1 MKVWRAV
8 LVMLLMVSVGS
19 ALFIAPARAQSGN
32 CDYPRVWDFSAGDYA
47 GWTIQHGTQTA
58 NGAEPV
64 YINGTTK
71 LLQMTLMCDEP
82 WGNPRKF
89 LYGFWSSHGW
99 AGIRPYSLA
108 LLDEN
113 GDAIDGWENLGQ
125 GSGAAGQGWWEYSGN
140 FSAVYGI
147 QIYFQWGTSETYW
160 VNYFEINHT
169 TPVPT
174 ATPVFTS
181 TPTLTPVS
189 PSGWANPIR
198 VQDAE
203 VSQNGV
209 YAADS
214 PFLEVTGAAYEDDF
228 NAHIAYSETIGVNVH
243 AAAEGT
249 VASVRPLSGSCDQ
262 ILGAP
267 DGYCFISNSQP
278 SGAGFWYRYASFE
291 SAYVVHLGLGDG
303 RSLKYVVAFP
313 QVSEGDTV
321 QQGCILGKTL
331 PYRFSAGLEVA
342 EAAHGYVLVQGLDED
357 SSPFDLRDW
366 FTQEPQPRV
375 CANEDPG
382 LDSTCAL
389 VADPTFT
396 GDARWE
402 WLRHPNGGVLSIQPS
417 GGAGLVGV
425 LQQRLNL
432 DPGAQYAI
440 NLVYTPLVPNPRAFE
455 ISLGTETPVTIY
467 DSEAVLGIPIT
478 KTIPAQSYTPFSSDE
493 IGNWYW
499 LELESS
505 FNLAEPEVILNHICV
520 VDILTGD
527 PQPSGGCLLFNH
539 EFDQQDFWDKTAP
552 SGGGPAPSFQSG
564 LAIMVDGASISQ
576 ALKLSPKESGPQG
589 YLLSVY
595 ARRAGT
601 NSGTQNI
608 DLTWAWGS
616 EGGTMEG
623 YLSGPVQ
630 EVRDTFTVSLSQS
643 NDLILTVDATD
654 SPSVSTLH
662 IDRVCILTEDGVKP
676 PGYLDPP
683 PIIASC
689 KICAYVPTGDLAAD
703 LNEFVGWLG
712 CLLTQLWDCHLK
724 TVLLGIWTAVTN
736 ILIFLGHMRLWL
748 SLTLG
753 NIAVWF
759 NSNLLVVARWLEGTL
774 KNIAAQIYLPMV
786 IRDDGKG
793 FWDVISDLITYGVGG
808 FLETLRAAIDNLGVL
823 FSQLIGGVFGLAA
836 AIISVMGALI
846 GMVINAISGLLLTVI
861 GSLVSIIIAFING
874 MNAVPAAA
882 PDWIPNC
889 ADPGMGDLICY
900 GFYMLDTEFQTGTGS
915 ILLAVIIGLASLDL
929 LVWAVGRFMRVF
941 GGD

>member
-47 GWTIQHGTQTA
+47 GWTVTTGNITA
-58 NGAEPV
+58 SGVEAEWISG
-64 YINGTTK
+64 YTK
-71 LLQMTLMCDEP
+71 AIDMSLMCAAP
-82 WGNPRKF
+82 VGNPRQF
-89 LYGFWSSHGW
+89 LYGYWSSDGW
-99 AGIRPYSLA
+99 TAPRPYNVY

-113 GDAIDGWENLGQ
+113 GDQIGGALGG
-125 GSGAAGQGWWEYSGN
+125 GSGASGYGWFGWSGN
-140 FSAVYGI
+140 WSAVYGFR
-147 QIYFQWGTSETYW
+147 IYYQRGGENYTVRYW
-160 VNYFEINHT
+160 EINHT

-181 TPTLTPVS
+181 TPTIAPVPSGDWAYPATAAARDITFLGAELDFLSRVHASPFSALTASNESLETPYSYFLPVNQGYQIHAVVAGTVQSVS
-189 PSGWANPIR
+189 PLSPACARGGNP
-198 VQDAE
+198 E
-203 VSQNGV
+203 C
-209 YAADS
+209 
-214 PFLEVTGAAYEDDF
+214 FLAQ
-228 NAHIAYSETIGVNVH
+228 
-243 AAAEGT
+243 
-249 VASVRPLSGSCDQ
+249 L
-262 ILGAP
+262 
-267 DGYCFISNSQP
+267 P
-278 SGAGFWYRYASFE
+278 SGYNLYLKGVGTS
-291 SAYVVHLGLGDG
+291 VVAVELGDG
-303 RSLKYVVAFP
+303 RVLKYVVDDPA
-313 QVSEGDTV
+313 VYEGQALV
-321 QQGCILGKTL
+321 AGCIVGTAPLLVMSKNLGN
-331 PYRFSAGLEVA
+331 RIDVA
-342 EAAHGYVLVQGLDED
+342 YAFVQGYETSGDM
-357 SSPFDLRDW
+357 FDLDPYIGV
-366 FTQEPQPRV
+366 EPSPRRCTEV
-375 CANEDPG
+375 LGGD
-382 LDSTCAL
+382 CAL
-389 VADPTFT
+389 VADPRFT
-396 GDARWE
+396 NDPRWQTDPDPLSGVTGRWE
-402 WLRHPNGGVLSIQPS
+402 AGGSYALTGTIWQDIALDAQKEYSIH
-417 GGAGLVGV
+417 
-425 LQQRLNL
+425 
-432 DPGAQYAI
+432 
-440 NLVYTPLVPNPRAFE
+440 LVYTRLTVSAHRFFVR
-455 ISLGTETPVTIY
+455 LGTGDPLPVFDSAAPTQQQLSVWIPSDTYTPNDPATGLYSFAFISESGLDEPDVRLDFACIY
-467 DSEAVLGIPIT
+467 DE
-478 KTIPAQSYTPFSSDE
+478 D
-493 IGNWYW
+493 
-499 LELESS
+499 
-505 FNLAEPEVILNHICV
+505 
-520 VDILTGD
+520 TGD
-527 PQPSGGCLLFNH
+527 PQPPGGCLLFNH
-539 EFDQQDFWDKTAP
+539 EFDQQDFWAKTAP

-564 LAIMVDGASISQ
+564 LSIMVDEASISQ

-589 YLLSVY
+589 YILSVY

-601 NSGTQNI
+601 NSGEQNI
-608 DLTWAWGS
+608 DLTWEWGS
-616 EGGTMEG
+616 EGGTLEG

-689 KICAYVPTGDLAAD
+689 KLCAYVPTGDLAAD

-724 TVLLGIWTAVTN
+724 TVLLGIWTTVTN

-774 KNIAAQIYLPMV
+774 KNIAAQIYLPIV

-808 FLETLRAAIDNLGVL
+808 FFETIRAAIDNLGAL
-823 FSQLIGGVFGLAA
+823 FSQLLGGVFGLAA
-836 AIISVMGALI
+836 AIISVLGALI